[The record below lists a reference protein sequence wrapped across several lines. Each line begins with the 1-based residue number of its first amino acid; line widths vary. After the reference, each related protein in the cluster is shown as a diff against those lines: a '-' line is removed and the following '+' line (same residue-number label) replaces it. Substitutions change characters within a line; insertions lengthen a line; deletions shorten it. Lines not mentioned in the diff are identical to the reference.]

1 MKEKALIRAREHP
14 VLCIAA
20 LAALVTIAFVPPD
33 AAYLGY
39 VDVKTLACLFGIL
52 AVVGA
57 MRNAGM
63 LDAAALALSSWL
75 ATRRAA
81 VLSLT
86 GATLA
91 LSLFATNDMALV
103 VMLPLSAA
111 ALLRARWD
119 DLIPFTFVMQ
129 NLAANLGG
137 MVLPFGN
144 PQNLYLFERFDIP
157 LVDFLAVM
165 ALPFALSVAL
175 IALCCVAF
183 VREGGPGKAHGLQK
197 HASGCESAQVK
208 SGEDE
213 RGVGAWE
220 ASASPGAKGV
230 RGEDAGGERREGA
243 AGRLAC
249 GTAAARAVA
258 PAVYVALL
266 LLVVGSVL
274 RLVPW
279 WASAAV
285 VVGVLAVLDR
295 KALRQVDWGL
305 LLTFACFFVFA
316 GNMARIPA
324 VEGLLAQG
332 MEGSVLMVS
341 AATSQVISNVPA
353 AVLLSHFT
361 GSWQALLVGVNVGG
375 AGTLVASL
383 ASLITFSHFR
393 IVRKSFPTRPGL
405 AACTTRRFVAI
416 FSAFNYAFLAVL
428 LAASAIL
435 LG

>member
-1 MKEKALIRAREHP
+1 MKGKALIVARDHP

-20 LAALVTIAFVPPD
+20 LAALATVVFVPPD

-39 VDVKTLACLFGIL
+39 VDAKTLACLFGIL
-52 AVVGA
+52 AVAGA

-63 LDAAALALSSWL
+63 LDAAALALSSRL

-81 VLSLT
+81 VFSLT

-129 NLAANLGG
+129 SLAANLGG

-144 PQNLYLFERFDIP
+144 PQNLYLFERYEIP
-157 LVDFLAVM
+157 LQDFLAVM
-165 ALPFALSVAL
+165 ALPFALSVVL

-183 VREGGPGKAHGLQK
+183 VRGDGPEKARGLQE
-197 HASGCESAQVK
+197 HASGRESAHAQSV
-208 SGEDE
+208 EDE
-213 RGVGAWE
+213 RGEG
-220 ASASPGAKGV
+220 
-230 RGEDAGGERREGA
+230 AGGERGKGA
-243 AGRLAC
+243 AGSLAP
-249 GTAAARAVA
+249 GAAAARAVA
-258 PAVYVALL
+258 PAVYVALF

-279 WASAAV
+279 WASTAV

-324 VEGLLAQG
+324 VEGLLAQV
-332 MEGSVLMVS
+332 MEGSALMVS

-361 GSWQALLVGVNVGG
+361 GSWQALLIGVNVGG

-383 ASLITFSHFR
+383 ASLITFSRFCA
-393 IVRKSFPTRPGL
+393 VRKGFPRRAGL
-405 AACTTRRFVAI
+405 AACTPAKFVAL
-416 FSAFNYAFLAVL
+416 FSAFNFAFLAVL
-428 LAASAIL
+428 LAASAL
-435 LG
+435 VSG

>member
-1 MKEKALIRAREHP
+1 MKGKALIVARDHP

-20 LAALVTIAFVPPD
+20 LAALATVVFVPPD

-39 VDVKTLACLFGIL
+39 VDAKTLACLFGIL
-52 AVVGA
+52 AVAGA

-63 LDAAALALSSWL
+63 LDAAALALSSRL

-81 VLSLT
+81 VFSLT

-129 NLAANLGG
+129 SLAANLGG

-144 PQNLYLFERFDIP
+144 PQNLYLFERYEIP
-157 LVDFLAVM
+157 LQDFLAVM
-165 ALPFALSVAL
+165 
-175 IALCCVAF
+175 
-183 VREGGPGKAHGLQK
+183 E
-197 HASGCESAQVK
+197 HASGRESAHAQSV
-208 SGEDE
+208 EDE
-213 RGVGAWE
+213 RGEG
-220 ASASPGAKGV
+220 
-230 RGEDAGGERREGA
+230 AGGERGKGA
-243 AGRLAC
+243 AGSLAP
-249 GTAAARAVA
+249 GAAAARAVA
-258 PAVYVALL
+258 PAVYVALF

-279 WASAAV
+279 WASTAV

-332 MEGSVLMVS
+332 MEGSALMVS

-361 GSWQALLVGVNVGG
+361 GSWQALLIGVNVGG

-383 ASLITFSHFR
+383 ASLITFSRFCV
-393 IVRKSFPTRPGL
+393 VRKGFPRRAGL
-405 AACTTRRFVAI
+405 AACTPAKFVAL
-416 FSAFNYAFLAVL
+416 FSAFNFAFLAVL
-428 LAASAIL
+428 LAASAVF

>member
-1 MKEKALIRAREHP
+1 M
-14 VLCIAA
+14 
-20 LAALVTIAFVPPD
+20 
-33 AAYLGY
+33 
-39 VDVKTLACLFGIL
+39 
-52 AVVGA
+52 
-57 MRNAGM
+57 
-63 LDAAALALSSWL
+63 
-75 ATRRAA
+75 
-81 VLSLT
+81 
-86 GATLA
+86 
-91 LSLFATNDMALV
+91 
-103 VMLPLSAA
+103 
-111 ALLRARWD
+111 
-119 DLIPFTFVMQ
+119 IPFTFVMQ

-274 RLVPW
+274 RLVLW